1 MLQHYLVRVALVSTA
16 MTLPASGIAAI
27 AGIWDAMP
35 ASSAFNAPPTPMPPT
50 FQPERYQPELQLI
63 SYQPPASQQTP
74 LDAGLNSLLDV
85 LARQP
90 LQQVANAKANLTVAH
105 LAATINAL
113 RNWNRPVSPEG
124 LSSRFE
130 LLEITSARGAGAH
143 VTGYFTPELQASP
156 VPTARFN
163 IPIYRQPPARLA
175 RLSHAEIA
183 NGALHGQGLELAWV
197 DDPFHLY
204 LAHVQGAALL
214 HFPDGTQQMIDYAG
228 DNGRK
233 FASIA
238 TYLKQRGYLH
248 GSISNADIQTWLQAH
263 PDKQFEV
270 MTSNPRYIY
279 FHESQESPRTA
290 SGGSVIPGH
299 TIAVDSNHI
308 PLGSIILAELPRFD
322 ANGQASGREWRL
334 LLAQDRGKGIVG
346 SGRIDL
352 YTGMGTTAEQRAY
365 QVSGLRRAFL
375 VVRRPS

>member
-35 ASSAFNAPPTPMPPT
+35 APPAFNTPPTPMPPA
-50 FQPERYQPELQLI
+50 FQPEHYQPELQLI
-63 SYQPPASQQTP
+63 SYQPPSSQQTP

-90 LQQVANAKANLTVAH
+90 LQQVANTKANLTVAH
-105 LAATINAL
+105 LAATANAL
-113 RNWNRPVSPEG
+113 LHWNRAISPET
-124 LSSRFE
+124 LSSQFE
-130 LLEITSARGAGAH
+130 LLDISSSRGAGAH

-163 IPIYRQPPARLA
+163 IPIYRQPPAHLA
-175 RLSHAEIA
+175 HLSHAEIA
-183 NGALHGQGLELAWV
+183 NGALRGLGLELAWL

-204 LAHVQGAALL
+204 LAHLQGSALL
-214 HFPDGTQQMIDYAG
+214 HFPDGTRQMIDYAG
-228 DNGRK
+228 DNGKK
-233 FASIA
+233 FSSIA

-248 GSISNADIQTWLQAH
+248 GSIDNADVQAWLQAN

-279 FHESQESPRTA
+279 FHETPELPRTA

-308 PLGSIILAELPRFD
+308 PLGSIILAELPRFAD
-322 ANGQASGREWRL
+322 NGQIDGYEWRL
-334 LLAQDRGKGIVG
+334 LLAQDRGKGVVG
-346 SGRIDL
+346 NGRIDL
-352 YTGMGTTAEQRAY
+352 YTGIGAAAERRAY
-365 QVSGLRRAFL
+365 QVSGLRRAYL
-375 VVRRPS
+375 VVRRP